1 MLTTIRRIGNAQGV
15 LIPKP
20 LLQQVGLSDQA
31 EMLVEDGALVLR
43 PPKLSPRAVGW
54 KQARRLLLQVTMRL
68 CWRNSRMREMRAW
81 SGKEMRSVGG
91 LNRMRRGAVEILNAG
106 INLSRG

>member
-1 MLTTIRRIGNAQGV
+1 
-15 LIPKP
+15 
-20 LLQQVGLSDQA
+20 
-31 EMLVEDGALVLR
+31 
-43 PPKLSPRAVGW
+43 
-54 KQARRLLLQVTMRL
+54 LLLQVTMRL